1 MASHI
6 ERRKFLATLG
16 GAAAWPLAARA
27 QQPERMRRIGVLM
40 GLLADDPETKARLA
54 AFRQG
59 LEKRGWSEGRNVHI
73 DYRYAPAGAQAQVL
87 AKELVALQPDV
98 IFANTTPITAALQR
112 ESRTVPIILY
122 SAASLIRSVQASS
135 RACRGRAAISLA

>member
-27 QQPERMRRIGVLM
+27 QQGDRVRPLAAVM
-40 GLLADDPETKARLA
+40 GGRNADTDPEGRAWFS

-59 LEKRGWSEGRNVHI
+59 LQDLGWVEGRN
-73 DYRYAPAGAQAQVL
+73 
-87 AKELVALQPDV
+87 
-98 IFANTTPITAALQR
+98 F
-112 ESRTVPIILY
+112 
-122 SAASLIRSVQASS
+122 
-135 RACRGRAAISLA
+135 RAD